1 MRASTTTARVA
12 PTPPAPAPRRTALL
26 VVAGACAVGVGAFAG
41 VLVGRVVPTGGSS
54 STPAWGVDA
63 THALPAARFVRM
75 HNTVC
80 TQDPF
85 RLGGKG
91 DAPFATLP
99 PVPHIAREDALQGN
113 VSLNAHV
120 GAAHAYC
127 FALRVEGD
135 DRDHSFRLGTAAE
148 INALTAIVHLPP
160 ESLVLTYASSDGDD
174 YELGQVR
181 TTLRHR
187 YPSPTY
193 VDQTLTYSYDGS
205 SPSNSAPPPPPPNPS
220 PPKPDPISMQSF
232 MGSDME
238 TAYDELR
245 VHPHVL
251 AYCCAGVYT
260 KMDSEGA
267 S

>member
-1 MRASTTTARVA
+1 MGC
-12 PTPPAPAPRRTALL
+12 
-26 VVAGACAVGVGAFAG
+26 AGAWAVGLGAFAG
-41 VLVGRVVPTGGSS
+41 VLVGRVVPTSAS
-54 STPAWGVDA
+54 PTELVWGVDA

-80 TQDPF
+80 TKDPF
-85 RLGGKG
+85 RLGGTNTTNSS
-91 DAPFATLP
+91 FATLP
-99 PVPHIAREDALQGN
+99 AAPHIAGATQRGN
-113 VSLNAHV
+113 VSLNSHV

-135 DRDHSFRLGTAAE
+135 AHEDRHSFRLGTAAE

-160 ESLVLTYASSDGDD
+160 QSLVLTYASSDGDD

-187 YPSPTY
+187 YPSPSY
-193 VDQTLTYSYDGS
+193 VDAADSYSYSGS
-205 SPSNSAPPPPPPNPS
+205 SSGGGPPPAPPPPTPAA
-220 PPKPDPISMQSF
+220 IAMQSF

-260 KMDSEGA
+260 QMDSEGA